1 MGTDPFIFEV
11 IGEHFD
17 DRMLENKEYFD
28 LSNFSKS
35 RKYYTDENKKYQEK
49 SKMSLVKPLF

>member
-11 IGEHFD
+11 IGEHSD
-17 DRMLENKEYFD
+17 DKMLENKEYFD

>member
-1 MGTDPFIFEV
+1 MGTDPLIFEV

-17 DRMLENKEYFD
+17 DKMLQNKEYFD

>member
-11 IGEHFD
+11 IGEHCD
-17 DRMLENKEYFD
+17 DKMLENKEYFD